1 MSFLSEILEYK
12 AFYEQ
17 IAAFDRS
24 NLGRL
29 LITGTEAPDLLE
41 RLTTNKIIE
50 LPLNTGVKTVIT
62 TNKGRMIDLLY
73 VYSTDKGLLVI
84 TSKNNQDTISSWIDY
99 YTFGEDVTISNI
111 SNSTAMIGIAGPKT
125 FTFLKEFFSADGF
138 ELEKNEL
145 TKIQFEN
152 NDVWV
157 IRTDSHG
164 LLGVDIIFPN
174 ENQHFIWEKIM
185 STSLTIEKPTELTL
199 NTIRINE
206 GIPVL
211 GNELTQD
218 YNPLEAG
225 LIESV
230 NFQKGCYIGQ
240 EVIAR
245 LNTYSK
251 VKRSLVKIK
260 WDSSV
265 PPTKNIIVDESNKE
279 VGKLTSM
286 TPINS
291 VNKYIGLGYLNKKM
305 LDSSNL
311 FVPVKE
317 TLAKIDI
324 LIS

>member
-265 PPTKNIIVDESNKE
+265 PPAKNIIVDESNKE